1 MKIAI
6 GADHAGFELKE
17 MLKEYLE
24 DEDYQVIDAG
34 ALSFEPTDDYPEYA
48 AEVGRM
54 VAGGAADRGI
64 LVCDSGI
71 GVDIVANKIPGVRS
85 ALVFDEELA
94 KITRQHNNSNVLSL
108 GAMFV
113 DEEKAKRIVDNFLK
127 TDFSHAERHE
137 RRIHEIEK
145 IERQEARRQAVC

>member
-1 MKIAI
+1 MKIAV

-17 MLKEYLE
+17 KLKEYLE
-24 DEDYQVIDAG
+24 DEGYEVVDGG
-34 ALSFEPTDDYPEYA
+34 ALSYEPTDDYPEYA

-54 VAGGAADRGI
+54 VAGGAADRGV

-85 ALVFDEELA
+85 ALVLNEELA
-94 KITRQHNNSNVLSL
+94 KITRQHNDSNVLSL
-108 GAMFV
+108 GSMFV
-113 DEEKAKRIVDNFLK
+113 DDEKAKRIVDNFLQ

-137 RRIHEIEK
+137 RRVREIEK
-145 IERQEARRQAVC
+145 IERQEARRQAAC